1 MGAVGA
7 APNRLGSKEMRI
19 PGKTSL
25 LAVLAAVAATVI
37 FTPFGGRAFAAD
49 PCPTEK
55 RKVCI
60 VETLGGH
67 TIKHPAYTNEC
78 LAAKFGA
85 KVLNEGDCPH

>member
-1 MGAVGA
+1 
-7 APNRLGSKEMRI
+7 MRI
-19 PGKTSL
+19 FRKTSL
-25 LAVLAAVAATVI
+25 LAVSAAVAATVI
-37 FTPFGGRAFAAD
+37 CTAIGGRAFAAD

-67 TIKHPAYTNEC
+67 TIKHLAYTNEC

-85 KVLNEGDCPH
+85 KVLNDGDCPH